1 MKKYTEK
8 ERRQRLALV
17 RSFPKSGLS
26 RAEFCRCHDL
36 PVSTFDYWRHT
47 ARLEGVEG
55 TVDGH
60 FVEVHVE
67 DAPQETERRPEMEVE
82 LPYGVKL
89 RFFGVCQ
96 AGRR

>member
-17 RSFPKSGLS
+17 RDFQESRLS
-26 RAEFCRCHDL
+26 RAEFCRRRDL
-36 PVSTFDYWRHT
+36 PVSTFDYWRRT
-47 ARLEGVEG
+47 ARIEEAQS

-67 DAPQETERRPEMEVE
+67 DAHQETGPRLEIEVE

-89 RFFGVCQ
+89 RFFGVCP

>member
-8 ERRQRLALV
+8 ERRQRLELV
-17 RSFPKSGLS
+17 KGFRESGLS
-26 RAEFCRCHDL
+26 RAEFCRHHGL
-36 PVSTFDYWRHT
+36 PVSTFDYWRRA
-47 ARLEGVEG
+47 ARIEEAES

-67 DAPQETERRPEMEVE
+67 DAHQETEPRPEMEVE

-89 RFFGVCQ
+89 RFFGVCPV
-96 AGRR
+96 GRR

>member
-17 RSFPKSGLS
+17 RSFPESGLS
-26 RAEFCRCHDL
+26 RAEFCRRHDL
-36 PVSTFDYWRHT
+36 PVSTFDYWRRT
-47 ARLEGVEG
+47 ARIEEAES

-60 FVEVHVE
+60 FVEVLVE
-67 DAPQETERRPEMEVE
+67 DVAKEPEWRPEMEVE

-96 AGRR
+96 AGRQ